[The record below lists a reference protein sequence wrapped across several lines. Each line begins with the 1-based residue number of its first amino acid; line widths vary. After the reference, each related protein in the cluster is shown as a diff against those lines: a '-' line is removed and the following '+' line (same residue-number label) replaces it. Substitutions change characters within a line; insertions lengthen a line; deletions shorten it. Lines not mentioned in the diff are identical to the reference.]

1 MQDIVSG
8 GRRHFQRMFVY
19 KGFWISH
26 QGKNQATL
34 CVCACARLC
43 VCMHMRTPVCL
54 CVCVCERCSQRRV
67 GQPDNECIDLVQQRG
82 KGQTSVLMLSISPL
96 HYFWLL
102 LIVAVAALWT
112 ILPAHHFHFFHFY
125 SPIYYF
131 PPVRLN

>member
-1 MQDIVSG
+1 MEDIVSG

-26 QGKNQATL
+26 QGQNQATL
-34 CVCACARLC
+34 CVCVHVRAC
-43 VCMHMRTPVCL
+43 VCVCT
-54 CVCVCERCSQRRV
+54 CVHPSVCVCERCSQRRV

-82 KGQTSVLMLSISPL
+82 KGQTSVLMVSIFPL

-112 ILPAHHFHFFHFY
+112 SLPAHHFHFFHFY

-131 PPVRLN
+131 PPR